1 MPARRNGVSIYLDDD
16 ESEDGHEH
24 LNEYTLLDVLG
35 TGSTGLVRRCTT
47 GKKVD
52 GTECEYVLKSMSK
65 RKLRRT
71 KEPGGVD
78 RQSRVIYMT
87 GLDRVAREIDIM
99 SRLRHAHVLQLLEVI
114 DDPEDD
120 ALALILEYMP
130 GGAVMQ
136 FRADEGCFVPAVSS
150 PERVIS
156 LLRDLLSG
164 LVYMHASGVCHRDL
178 KPENLLL
185 DARGSLKIGDLGC
198 AEHFPRESNPAA
210 LVSHTAG
217 TPAFWPPECV
227 CLAEGGLDL
236 GLDLDAKNGDG
247 KGGDK
252 YALAPIGSD
261 CASPQFSCYSADYW
275 ALGAVV
281 YSFIYARPPFVSD
294 EPLVLFDLIAGSNPN
309 LPGHDNFFAGARS
322 LLHGLLDKD
331 PTSRW
336 TVENAQDAL
345 SFP

>member
-1 MPARRNGVSIYLDDD
+1 MPHVRHTVVAAYLDDD
-16 ESEDGHEH
+16 ESEDGREH
-24 LNEYTLLDVLG
+24 LNEYTLGYVLG
-35 TGSTGLVRRCTT
+35 HGSTGLVRRCS
-47 GKKVD
+47 GSSNNHSS
-52 GTECEYVLKSMSK
+52 GNGPQCEYVLKSMSK

-71 KEPGGVD
+71 KEPAGVD
-78 RQSRVIYMT
+78 RQCRVIYMT

-99 SRLRHAHVLQLLEVI
+99 SRLRHDHLLQLLEVI

-120 ALALILEYMP
+120 ALVLILEYMP

-136 FRADEGCFVPAVSS
+136 FRAEEGGFVPTVSS
-150 PERVIS
+150 SARVAS

-164 LVYMHASGVCHRDL
+164 LAYMHAAGVCHRDL

-185 DARGSLKIGDLGC
+185 DAQGTLKIGDFGC

-236 GLDLDAKNGDG
+236 GLDLDAKDDGNGND
-247 KGGDK
+247 
-252 YALAPIGSD
+252 AT
-261 CASPQFSCYSADYW
+261 SPQFSCYAADCW
-275 ALGAVV
+275 ALGAVLHCLV
-281 YSFIYARPPFVSD
+281 YARLPFASD
-294 EPLVLFDLIAGSNPN
+294 EPLVLFDLIASAP
-309 LPGHDNFFAGARS
+309 LSLAPHDNLFAGAES
-322 LLHGLLDKD
+322 LLRGLLDKD

-336 TVENAQDAL
+336 TVENAQDVTAAL
-345 SFP
+345 PV